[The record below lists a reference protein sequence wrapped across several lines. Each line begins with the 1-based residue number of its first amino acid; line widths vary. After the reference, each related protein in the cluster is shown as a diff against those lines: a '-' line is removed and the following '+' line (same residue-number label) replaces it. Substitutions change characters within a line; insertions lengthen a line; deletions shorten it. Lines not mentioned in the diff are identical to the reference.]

1 MKKNLFLF
9 CVGVFT
15 TCIVIAQ
22 NDAPNVANSATLP
35 AGAALASKITGSSV
49 NIFTGQPTLS
59 VPIYSFKNNS
69 GLAINV
75 SLEYMGGGLQMG
87 EFP

>member
-1 MKKNLFLF
+1 
-9 CVGVFT
+9 
-15 TCIVIAQ
+15 
-22 NDAPNVANSATLP
+22 
-35 AGAALASKITGSSV
+35 
-49 NIFTGQPTLS
+49 

-87 EFP
+87 EFPSIVGLGWFLNNGGFNYPAL